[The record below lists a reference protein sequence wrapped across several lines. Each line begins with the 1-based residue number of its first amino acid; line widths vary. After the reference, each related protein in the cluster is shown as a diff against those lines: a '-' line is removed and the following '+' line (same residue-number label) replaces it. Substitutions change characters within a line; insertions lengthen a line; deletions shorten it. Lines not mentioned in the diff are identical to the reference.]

1 VMRGP
6 NTTKAV
12 SQTHTPHT
20 ETTKTPQKRLPLYL
34 KITEELPLPALISVG
49 AALLDAPTACGKGV
63 LDAVASLV
71 LVHSRVEHAAGVPEK
86 GTGLVVQVITAA
98 RNRGGVEEN
107 VPVSLAVGPS
117 GQHV

>member
-1 VMRGP
+1 MMRGP

-12 SQTHTPHT
+12 PQTHIPHT
-20 ETTKTPQKRLPLYL
+20 ETAKTPQKRPPIYL
-34 KITEELPLPALISVG
+34 NIIEELPLPALISVG

-63 LDAVASLV
+63 LDTVASLV

-86 GTGLVVQVITAA
+86 GTSLVVQVITAA
-98 RNRGGVEEN
+98 RNRGGVEED
-107 VPVSLAVGPS
+107 VPISLAVGPS